1 MSTATVVLARGRE
14 RSARQGHPWIYSG
27 AVARAEGPDDSPLAR
42 VISAEGETLG
52 VGFYSA
58 GSRIPVRLVRA
69 DDGPVDRGL
78 FRERIAE
85 ALALRRR
92 VVPASTTGYRIL
104 NAEGD
109 FLPGWTVDRFG
120 DTLVSQITS
129 AGLERLRSE
138 AYAAL
143 RELVPHTA
151 LLQRNRGGMR
161 RREGLTEEDELIAGA
176 GRGATEARFTENGF
190 AFTADLAGGQKTG
203 FYCDQRPNRQL
214 AETFAGDAEVLDLFS
229 HSGAFTL
236 YALRGGAR
244 SVVTMESAA
253 RLNERARRHLAD
265 NGLDAARVSWIEGN
279 AFDELRR
286 LDRHFDLI
294 VCDPP
299 PLVRRRADL
308 DAGAR
313 AYKDLNRQALMRL
326 APGGFLLTF
335 SCSAAV
341 DPKLFRQILFAAAVE
356 SQRRVVLLDSL
367 GAGPDHPIGVSHLEG
382 EYLKG
387 WLVAAR

>member
-1 MSTATVVLARGRE
+1 MTTATVVLARGRE

-42 VISAEGETLG
+42 VMSAEGETLG

-58 GSRIPVRLVRA
+58 GSRIRVRLVRA
-69 DDGPVDRGL
+69 DDGPVDREL

-92 VVPASTTGYRIL
+92 VVPPSTTGYRIL

-151 LLQRNRGGMR
+151 ILQRNRGGMR

-176 GRGATEARFTENGF
+176 ARDGR
-190 AFTADLAGGQKTG
+190 
-203 FYCDQRPNRQL
+203 
-214 AETFAGDAEVLDLFS
+214 
-229 HSGAFTL
+229 
-236 YALRGGAR
+236 RGR
-244 SVVTMESAA
+244 
-253 RLNERARRHLAD
+253 RARR
-265 NGLDAARVSWIEGN
+265 AATRPTS
-279 AFDELRR
+279 
-286 LDRHFDLI
+286 
-294 VCDPP
+294 P
-299 PLVRRRADL
+299 RRASPRT
-308 DAGAR
+308 AS
-313 AYKDLNRQALMRL
+313 
-326 APGGFLLTF
+326 PSPPT
-335 SCSAAV
+335 
-341 DPKLFRQILFAAAVE
+341 
-356 SQRRVVLLDSL
+356 
-367 GAGPDHPIGVSHLEG
+367 
-382 EYLKG
+382 
-387 WLVAAR
+387 